1 MLASEFQDL
10 TDLSLTTR
18 LFTDERIPQPRVL
31 LGLGDRSNMRLNH
44 SDNVFI
50 DREHIAT
57 PSDVFD
63 KKLTYHL
70 IA

>member
-1 MLASEFQDL
+1 
-10 TDLSLTTR
+10 
-18 LFTDERIPQPRVL
+18 
-31 LGLGDRSNMRLNH
+31 MRLNH